1 MSAQSVVTRFAE
13 HSYPVATGPITGGQL
28 VYAAPL
34 VGVDSLYVAGA
45 LALNVLGVALTDGNI
60 AANESATDAF
70 PANTRVTVG
79 SHGEYL
85 VTYAAAATVGQLLVA
100 AAAGAVTPYIPGT
113 STLDE
118 IVGRCTASTAAGA
131 VGPAYIGAF

>member
-13 HSYPVATGPITGGQL
+13 KSYPVSGPITGGQL

-34 VGVDSLYVAGA
+34 SSVDTLYVAGA
-45 LALNVLGVALTDGNI
+45 NALNVLGVAITDGNT
-60 AANESATDAF
+60 AANESATDAV
-70 PANTRVTVG
+70 PADQTVTVG
-79 SHGEYL
+79 THGEYY

-100 AAAGAVTPYIPGT
+100 AAAGAVTPYTAGT

-118 IVGRCTASTAAGA
+118 IVGRCTASTAASA